1 MTDDEEPRRGLFGR
15 LAEPLAER
23 TRERIEQ
30 VEDRVRRSVQAEIDA
45 VTRSVRARAVEVRP
59 SALAFA
65 AALLLTVFGL
75 ALLVTAA
82 VVGLAEVVDLWLAA
96 VLVGVVLIGAAA
108 GLAAW
113 GRHRLPERVRA
124 TPPPPGPARDADLV
138 HPWTD

>member
-1 MTDDEEPRRGLFGR
+1 MTDAEEPRRGLFGR

-59 SALAFA
+59 SAIGFA

-82 VVGLAEVVDLWLAA
+82 VVGLAHVVERWLAA
-96 VLVGVVLIGAAA
+96 VIVGVVLIGAAA

-113 GRHRLPERVRA
+113 ARSRLPERVRS
-124 TPPPPGPARDADLV
+124 TPPPAGPAREPDLV
-138 HPWTD
+138 HPWAD